1 MKEYLY
7 TQRVY
12 VADTDAGGIVYHASD
27 IAWAE
32 HARTEMLREA
42 VPQKP
47 QSGLAADDGI
57 LTVIKSISI
66 HYRRPAR
73 LDDEI
78 EVITRMDEIRHFS
91 CMIKQRIVRDGEL
104 LADLDVKA
112 AFIDRATKRPV
123 QIPEEFVR
131 ALEEK
136 E

>member
-1 MKEYLY
+1 MREFRFRA
-7 TQRVY
+7 RVY
-12 VADTDAGGIVYHASD
+12 FSDTDCGGIAYHRSYFD
-27 IAWAE
+27 WAE